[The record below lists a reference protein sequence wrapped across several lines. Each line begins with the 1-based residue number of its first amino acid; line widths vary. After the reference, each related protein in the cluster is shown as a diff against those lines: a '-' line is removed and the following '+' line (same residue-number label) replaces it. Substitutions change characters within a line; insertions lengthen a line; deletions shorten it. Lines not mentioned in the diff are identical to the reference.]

1 MANTTKKGK
10 ASRRLDKNRLTLR
23 KGETQRKDGTYDFRW
38 TSADGKRHS
47 VYAATLQELR
57 EKEEEIIRD
66 KQDGIKTEI
75 RRTTVNDVFELWCD
89 LKRGLKH
96 NTFTNYKYMY
106 NRFVRD
112 TFGKRII
119 NDIKYSDVKFF
130 YCSLMNILGLQ
141 ANTLDNIHTIL
152 HPTFQMAVRDNV
164 IRNNPASG
172 VMAEIKKANGKN
184 KGIRH
189 ALTLEQQRAFLNYVS
204 NSPVY
209 CHWLPLFTALFGTGC
224 RIGEMIGLRWEDL
237 DYENKTIS
245 INHAAIY
252 RVMENGKSEFHIS
265 SPKTEAGIRTIPM
278 MQAVEQAFK
287 DEYEA
292 QKETGFNVQVVDGM
306 SGFIFCNKDGII
318 HKPSVINSAIKR
330 IYEAY
335 NAEEIIKAKR
345 ESRRPVL
352 IPHFSCHHIR
362 HTFCT
367 RFCENERNLKVI
379 QSIMGHANIETTMDI
394 YAEATDVKKK
404 EAIKALENNSDI
416 F

>member
-1 MANTTKKGK
+1 MSMSRKDSKG
-10 ASRRLDKNRLTLR
+10 RVLR
-23 KGETQRKDGTYDFRW
+23 KGESQRKNDGRYIYQYTDS
-38 TSADGKRHS
+38 TGKRRV
-47 VYAATLQELR
+47 VYSNDLLELR
-57 EKEEEIIRD
+57 EKEKELVRN
-66 KQDGIKTEI
+66 QLDGLESYCSGKTTLNYAFDRYI
-75 RRTTVNDVFELWCD
+75 STKYD
-89 LKRGLKH
+89 LKEHTRV
-96 NTFTNYKYMY
+96 NYKYMY

-172 VMAEIKKANGKN
+172 VMAEIKKA
-184 KGIRH
+184 
-189 ALTLEQQRAFLNYVS
+189 
-204 NSPVY
+204 
-209 CHWLPLFTALFGTGC
+209 
-224 RIGEMIGLRWEDL
+224 
-237 DYENKTIS
+237 
-245 INHAAIY
+245 
-252 RVMENGKSEFHIS
+252 NGKSEFHIS

>member
-1 MANTTKKGK
+1 MSKSRKDLKG
-10 ASRRLDKNRLTLR
+10 RVLR
-23 KGETQRKDGTYDFRW
+23 KGESQRKSDKRYIYQYTDP
-38 TSADGKRHS
+38 SGKRHV
-47 VYAATLQELR
+47 VYANDLMELR
-57 EKEEEIIRD
+57 EKEKALVRD
-66 KQDGIKTEI
+66 QLDGLESYCSGKTTLNYAFDRYI
-75 RRTTVNDVFELWCD
+75 STKYD
-89 LKRGLKH
+89 LKEHTRV
-96 NTFTNYKYMY
+96 NYKYMY
-106 NRFVRD
+106 DHYVRD
-112 TFGKRII
+112 TFGKRI
-119 NDIKYSDVKFF
+119 NDIKYSDVRFF
-130 YCSLMNILGLQ
+130 YYSLLNEMGLQ
-141 ANTLDNIHTIL
+141 ANTLDNIHTVL
-152 HPTFQMAVRDNV
+152 HPTFQMAVRDDV

-172 VMAEIKKANGKN
+172 VMAEIKKKDGKN

-189 ALTLEQQRAFLNYVS
+189 ALTLEQQRAFLNYIAE
-204 NSPVY
+204 SPVY

-237 DYENKTIS
+237 DYDNKTIS
-245 INHAAIY
+245 INHTAIY

-265 SPKTEAGIRTIPM
+265 TPKTNAGVRIIPM
-278 MQAVEQAFK
+278 MEAVEKAFR

-292 QKETGFNVQVVDGM
+292 QKESGFNVQVVDGM

-318 HKPSVINSAIKR
+318 HKPNVINHAIKR

-345 ESRRPVL
+345 EGRRPVL

-367 RFCENERNLKVI
+367 RFCENETNLKVI

-394 YAEATDVKKK
+394 YAEATDTKKR
-404 EAIKALENNSDI
+404 EAIKALEKNSDI

>member
-1 MANTTKKGK
+1 MSMSRKDSKG
-10 ASRRLDKNRLTLR
+10 RVLR
-23 KGETQRKDGTYDFRW
+23 KGESQRKNDGRYIYQYTDS
-38 TSADGKRHS
+38 TGKRRV
-47 VYAATLQELR
+47 VYSNDLLELR
-57 EKEEEIIRD
+57 EKEKELVRN
-66 KQDGIKTEI
+66 QLDGLESYCSGKTTLNYAFDRYI
-75 RRTTVNDVFELWCD
+75 STKYD
-89 LKRGLKH
+89 LKEHTRV
-96 NTFTNYKYMY
+96 NYKYMY

-265 SPKTEAGIRTIPM
+265 SPKTEAGIRTI
-278 MQAVEQAFK
+278 
-287 DEYEA
+287 
-292 QKETGFNVQVVDGM
+292 
-306 SGFIFCNKDGII
+306 FCNKDGII